1 MGTDKEEV
9 LGKGIFESILEQMN
23 ANIFIMDAQTGII
36 VFMNEMMKRD
46 FGIKEAEGRRCF
58 EVLQRGMTQRCCFC
72 KRDKL
77 LKMWEAGEE
86 AGITWI
92 EENTLDGRS
101 YKNHDRLIPSQG
113 RLYHVQYSTDMTEL
127 MRLSKNAA
135 MDELTKVLNRRAGKE
150 RLDLMLEQSRK
161 EERPLCVVLLDIN
174 QLKTI
179 NDNYG
184 HIEGDRLLK
193 YVTCLAKESIGEED
207 MIFRL
212 SGDEFVIAYYGE
224 DILGTEERMRLI
236 QKEIDKRREEFSIF
250 YPVSFSYGAIQVY
263 PSDTMSVSDIL
274 GKADEQMYVQ
284 KRQYHIMQAKSRLEG
299 MECSKGQAADFE
311 YDKGTSL

>member
-113 RLYHVQYSTDMTEL
+113 RRVRVAQQ
-127 MRLSKNAA
+127 K
-135 MDELTKVLNRRAGKE
+135 KV
-150 RLDLMLEQSRK
+150 
-161 EERPLCVVLLDIN
+161 
-174 QLKTI
+174 
-179 NDNYG
+179 
-184 HIEGDRLLK
+184 
-193 YVTCLAKESIGEED
+193 
-207 MIFRL
+207 F
-212 SGDEFVIAYYGE
+212 
-224 DILGTEERMRLI
+224 
-236 QKEIDKRREEFSIF
+236 
-250 YPVSFSYGAIQVY
+250 
-263 PSDTMSVSDIL
+263 
-274 GKADEQMYVQ
+274 
-284 KRQYHIMQAKSRLEG
+284 
-299 MECSKGQAADFE
+299 
-311 YDKGTSL
+311 